1 MTISG
6 IVIDTSGEPIPGAL
20 VHDGSNGIT
29 TASNGR
35 FELQSSS
42 SNITAEMVGF
52 EGITRPASP
61 FMEFRLDP
69 DENSI
74 LSGVEIVAQVKQV
87 GVELLVIV
95 LLIILL
101 FMYL

>member
-1 MTISG
+1 MTING
-6 IVIDTSGEPIPGAL
+6 IVIDTNGEPIPGAL

-29 TASNGR
+29 TASNGT

-52 EGITRPASP
+52 EGVTRPAAP
-61 FMEFRLDP
+61 YMEFRLAP

-74 LSGVEIVAQVKQV
+74 LSTVEIVAQAKQV
-87 GVELLVIV
+87 GIELLVIV
-95 LLIILL
+95 LLILLL